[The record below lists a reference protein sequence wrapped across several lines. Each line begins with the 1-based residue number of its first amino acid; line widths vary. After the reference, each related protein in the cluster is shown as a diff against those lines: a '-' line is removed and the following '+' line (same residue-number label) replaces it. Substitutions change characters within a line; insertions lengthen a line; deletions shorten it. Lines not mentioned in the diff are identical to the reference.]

1 MFFWLNLCWAIFCLL
16 HIRKYTLA
24 YSSHGIFAKLKSA
37 KPCKKISLTLSKRW
51 TRVLWFLLS
60 VGLPLD
66 RHHHCQGCLLRVIP
80 LLQPKATHEK
90 KSSSRRVMGSNRS
103 AGKVFHRKVSTF
115 SFFGVGIYQKL
126 IKLQYTCKSI
136 YWSCFQ

>member
-1 MFFWLNLCWAIFCLL
+1 MGQLYQQKIMFFWLNLCWAIFCLL

-37 KPCKKISLTLSKRW
+37 KPCKKISFALSKRW

-60 VGLPLD
+60 GGLPLD

-90 KSSSRRVMGSNRS
+90 KSSIVGRSWVRIAVPVKFFTAKSPHLSYQIIVALIDHISNN
-103 AGKVFHRKVSTF
+103 
-115 SFFGVGIYQKL
+115 
-126 IKLQYTCKSI
+126 
-136 YWSCFQ
+136 